1 MTVKTASP
9 LKLDRPTSLVE
20 AAAQRLRLAIIDG
33 DLSQG
38 QHLVEAAMARD
49 LGISRGPLRE
59 AFKLLAADGLLEIHR
74 DRGVFVSQHSD
85 AEVEQM
91 IIARAMLEGAAA
103 RLFVLNAPPAMHDR
117 LKALIAA
124 MEEEVDRVDTRS
136 WRELDWTF
144 HGAVLE
150 GSGNPFLRRS
160 WSVIGSLLRVYM
172 LQMNPLYE
180 HQREEVIGNHRRM
193 CAALLGNDP
202 AAAEA
207 EFRDTILTSG
217 YSVLGRRI
225 PEGLIQRGGA

>member
-1 MTVKTASP
+1 MTAKTVSP
-9 LKLDRPTSLVE
+9 FRLDRPTSLVD
-20 AAAQRLRLAIIDG
+20 AAVDRLRQAILEG

-38 QHLVEAAMARD
+38 EHLVEATMARD

-74 DRGVFVSQHSD
+74 DRGVFVSEHSD

-103 RLFVLNAPPAMHDR
+103 RLFVLNASPEMRDR
-117 LKALIAA
+117 MTALIAA
-124 MEEEVDRVDTRS
+124 MEQEVERADTRA

-150 GSGNPFLRRS
+150 GSGNQFLRRS
-160 WSVIGSLLRVYM
+160 WAVIGGLLRVYM

-180 HQREEVIGNHRRM
+180 HRREEVIGNHRRM
-193 CAALLGNDP
+193 CGALLGNDP

-207 EFRDTILTSG
+207 EFRSTILTSG
-217 YSVLGRRI
+217 YSVLGRVM
-225 PEGLIQRGGA
+225 PEGLIEGGAV

>member
-1 MTVKTASP
+1 MTAKTVSA
-9 LKLDRPTSLVE
+9 LRLDRPTSLVDATVE
-20 AAAQRLRLAIIDG
+20 RLRQAILDG
-33 DLSQG
+33 DLSRG

-59 AFKLLAADGLLEIHR
+59 AFKLLAADGLLEIHH
-74 DRGVFVSQHSD
+74 DRGVFVSEHSD

-103 RLFVLNAPPAMHDR
+103 RLFVLNAPAEMRDR
-117 LKALIAA
+117 MTALIAA
-124 MEEEVDRVDTRS
+124 MEQEVERADTRA

-144 HGAVLE
+144 HEALLE

-160 WSVIGSLLRVYM
+160 WAVIGGLLRVYM

-180 HQREEVIGNHRRM
+180 HKREEVIGNHRRM
-193 CAALLGNDP
+193 CAALLGSDP

-207 EFRDTILTSG
+207 EFRATILTSG
-217 YSVLGRRI
+217 YSVLGRPI
-225 PEGLIQRGGA
+225 PEGLTDGGEE